1 MRWSP
6 ILGRLL
12 VLSTGLAAF
21 SSSSALAA
29 EPFKFLTNWY
39 AQSEQGGFY
48 QAQATDLYKNAG
60 LDVTIQMGGPQ
71 INGMQLLLG
80 GEADAIMGYDFQLL
94 EAVRK
99 GIPAVAVAATF
110 QYDFQGVMTHD
121 DVKSLGDL
129 KDKTILV
136 STAGQTTW
144 WPLLQKKFGYSMD
157 QVKPYT
163 FNLQPFFADPNVATS
178 AYPSSEPFQAQQKG
192 VPAKFFLL
200 ADEGYP
206 PYGQIIVTTR
216 SAIEKKPQAL
226 RSFIRASMQGW
237 RDYMINPAPGNKLIH
252 ADNPDMSEEQIAF
265 GIARI
270 NALNVLDSGGKV
282 GIGSMTDERWKA
294 TADYMVA
301 TGMLPNTD
309 GFAKA
314 YTRELLP
321 SPAIARN

>member
-12 VLSTGLAAF
+12 VLSIGLAL
-21 SSSSALAA
+21 SSSSVLAA
-29 EPFKFLTNWY
+29 EPFTFLTNWY
-39 AQSEQGGFY
+39 AQAEQGGFY
-48 QAQATDLYKNAG
+48 QAQATGLYKNAG
-60 LDVTIQMGGPQ
+60 LDVTIKMGGPQ
-71 INGMQLLLG
+71 VNGLQLLLG

-94 EAVRK
+94 AAVQK

-129 KDKTILV
+129 KGKTILV

-144 WPLLQKKFGYSMD
+144 WPFLEKKFGYTMD

-178 AYPSSEPFQAQQKG
+178 AYPSSEPFQAHQKG
-192 VPAKFFLL
+192 VAVKFFLL
-200 ADEGYP
+200 ADDGYP
-206 PYGQIIVTTR
+206 PYGQIVVTTR
-216 SAIEKKPQAL
+216 SVIEKKSQAL

-237 RDYMINPAPGNKLIH
+237 RDYMINPAPGNKLIR
-252 ADNPDMSEEQIAF
+252 ADNPAMSEDQIAF
-265 GIARI
+265 GVAQI
-270 NALNVLDSGGKV
+270 NGLKVLDSGGRV
-282 GIGSMTDERWKA
+282 GIGSMTDDRWKA

-301 TGMLPNTD
+301 TGMLPTTD
-309 GFAKA
+309 GLAKA